1 MARVTIGEIIAPVN
15 LTGTYQLPK
24 RPGMKAAASR
34 SVARLLG
41 RTGTRSVAVRVF
53 GGVSLHPFNLI
64 PKPPEAGSSR
74 PLIDRALGKAGLPTY
89 WEPKKSVGGPPQ
101 FTTRTERI
109 QSRGGEHTASSRT
122 PGTRKS
128 MRGPSAQK
136 RKVRR
141 KTTVRRRDEEEY
153 FIDSEGTRRYRKLR

>member
-1 MARVTIGEIIAPVN
+1 MRIPTKRTIGYVAEMARVTIGEIIAPVN

-41 RTGTRSVAVRVF
+41 RTGTRSVAVRVY

-64 PKPPEAGSSR
+64 PKPPEAGTKR
-74 PLIDRALGKAGLPTY
+74 PLIDQALGKAGLPTY

-101 FTTRTERI
+101 FTTRTERK
-109 QSRGGEHTASSRT
+109 SRGGEHTASSRT
-122 PGTRKS
+122 PVTRKS
-128 MRGPSAQK
+128 MRGPSAP
-136 RKVRR
+136 R
-141 KTTVRRRDEEEY
+141 RRRDEEEIY
-153 FIDSEGTRRYRKLR
+153 RRRRK